1 MIFACNRSF
10 LEVNMEADQTFDGNM
25 SGLTRRGFG
34 VGLGFL
40 AFAAAVKSARAL
52 PAGGSLLVNG
62 RTGLVIPVAKD
73 DQPTL
78 HFSTTSSYD
87 DVWWGHKMHGCTA
100 SVHVWRPRVPSGWFI
115 LGDTAVSGSNYPTG
129 PAVIVRESNPAAKG
143 PILAPPEPDGWNQI
157 WNDSGTGGAQDG
169 SIWQPRPKDGYVAI
183 GSVAAS
189 GYNQPSIPSY
199 MCVRFDKCAPST
211 AT

>member
-1 MIFACNRSF
+1 M
-10 LEVNMEADQTFDGNM
+10 
-25 SGLTRRGFG
+25 
-34 VGLGFL
+34 
-40 AFAAAVKSARAL
+40 
-52 PAGGSLLVNG
+52 LVNG

-211 AT
+211 ATEKIWDDTCSTHNGDTGFWRVANVSNIFVAGTSHDSYGATAYKPVDLSA